1 MTTLVFVALAQ
12 GDQQAGYTAT
22 FPDLPQV
29 GASGGG
35 MAELVTGA
43 REAVQKELQRLEADG
58 LEWPKPTPIEAVTHQ
73 PGIIPFLVDITV
85 EDTPVRVNIS
95 IGERL
100 LKRIDQGAEAR
111 GMSRSGFI
119 ASAARSALGERTA
132 SPGAADFDAVARKL
146 QDEWSVLGRK
156 ITDSLGPDSAFNRNM
171 TEFDAKVTETIRK
184 TADNISAA
192 MARRREAE
200 ARSSRDEAN
209 SKDQTA
215 PAAGES

>member
-1 MTTLVFVALAQ
+1 MTTLVFVALAR

-22 FPDLPQV
+22 FPDLAEISV
-29 GASGGG
+29 AGAG
-35 MAELVTGA
+35 MADLVTNA
-43 REAVQKELQRLEADG
+43 RETLLKALQTLSDEG
-58 LEWPKPTPIEAVTHQ
+58 LSWPTPTPIEAVTHE
-73 PGIIPFLVDITV
+73 PGAIPFLVDIAV
-85 EDTPVRVNIS
+85 EDPPVRVNIS

-119 ASAARSALGERTA
+119 AAAAKTALGDRPAT
-132 SPGAADFDAVARKL
+132 PGVTDFDAVARKL

-156 ITDSLGPDSAFNRNM
+156 ITDSLGPDSAFHRNM
-171 TEFDAKVTETIRK
+171 NEFDAKVTESIRK

-200 ARSSRDEAN
+200 AR
-209 SKDQTA
+209 KDAATA
-215 PAAGES
+215 EG

>member
-12 GDQQAGYTAT
+12 GDQQAGYTAS
-22 FPDLPQV
+22 FPDLPEIS
-29 GASGGG
+29 AGGPG

-43 REAVQKELQRLEADG
+43 REAVQKELQRLESDG
-58 LEWPKPTPIEAVTHQ
+58 QEWPRPTPIEAVTHQ
-73 PGIIPFLVDITV
+73 AGVIPFLVDITV

-119 ASAARSALGERTA
+119 ASAARTALGDRPA
-132 SPGAADFDAVARKL
+132 SPGVTDFDAVARKL

-171 TEFDAKVTETIRK
+171 TEFDNKVSETIRK

-192 MARRREAE
+192 MARRKDAE
-200 ARSSRDEAN
+200 ARSSRDETDA
-209 SKDQTA
+209 KDQDP
-215 PAAGES
+215 PAGAGH

>member
-12 GDQQAGYTAT
+12 GDQQAGYTAS
-22 FPDLPQV
+22 FPDLPQITAA
-29 GASGGG
+29 GPG
-35 MAELVTGA
+35 MAELVTQA
-43 REAVQKELQRLEADG
+43 REAVQKELQRLEGEG

-111 GMSRSGFI
+111 GMSRSSFI
-119 ASAARSALGERTA
+119 ASAARTALGDRPA
-132 SPGAADFDAVARKL
+132 SPGVTDFDAVARKL

-209 SKDQTA
+209 SKDQAA

>member
-12 GDQQAGYTAT
+12 GDQQAGYTAS
-22 FPDLPQV
+22 FPALPQV
-29 GASGGG
+29 SASGAG
-35 MAELVTGA
+35 MADLVTAA
-43 REAVQKELQRLEADG
+43 REAVQKELQRLENEG

-73 PGIIPFLVDITV
+73 PGIIPFLVDIDV

-119 ASAARSALGERTA
+119 ASAARTALGDRPNG
-132 SPGAADFDAVARKL
+132 PGVTDFDAVARKL

-171 TEFDAKVTETIRK
+171 TEFDNKVSETIRK

-192 MARRREAE
+192 MARRREAD
-200 ARSSRDEAN
+200 ARAA
-209 SKDQTA
+209 SKDQA
-215 PAAGES
+215 PPAAGES

>member
-12 GDQQAGYTAT
+12 GDQQAGYTAS
-22 FPDLPQV
+22 FPDLPDIA
-29 GASGGG
+29 ASGAD
-35 MAELVTGA
+35 MAELVTTA
-43 REAVQKELQRLEADG
+43 REAVLQELQRIADDG
-58 LEWPKPTPIEAVTHQ
+58 REWPKPTPIEDVTHKR
-73 PGIIPFLVDITV
+73 GVIAFLVDITV

-119 ASAARSALGERTA
+119 ASAARTALGDRPA
-132 SPGAADFDAVARKL
+132 SPGVTDFDAVARKL

-171 TEFDAKVTETIRK
+171 TEFDNKVTETIRK

-192 MARRREAE
+192 MARRKETE
-200 ARSSRDEAN
+200 ARAAREEAAP
-209 SKDQTA
+209 TA
-215 PAAGES
+215 ES